1 MELFEGAHNFHQIIS
16 YLDHNHK
23 FFIRNKNDD
32 KYLVLE
38 PATENKMFIIK
49 LITNEKDITL
59 SKPILKQYIPTIAHY
74 LGFRFESCVLEKRIP
89 I

>member
-1 MELFEGAHNFHQIIS
+1 M
-16 YLDHNHK
+16 DHDHK
-23 FFIRNKNDD
+23 FLIRNEIDGN
-32 KYLVLE
+32 YLVLA
-38 PATENKMFIIK
+38 PAKGNETFNVK
-49 LITNEKDITL
+49 LITNEKDISL